1 MSEFKT
7 RRCHECG
14 VGQVRPLATGGRVVP
29 PRDPEALA
37 TAIGDMLADDARRE
51 QMGRRARA
59 LAEERFDVERM
70 LDETATVLFGP
81 GQASA

>member
-1 MSEFKT
+1 
-7 RRCHECG
+7 
-14 VGQVRPLATGGRVVP
+14 
-29 PRDPEALA
+29 
-37 TAIGDMLADDARRE
+37 MLADDARRE